1 MTTRKNVLI
10 TGASRGIGR
19 AIALTLAAQGFG
31 IIACASKVSTPF
43 QEVCELL
50 KSNGSLVDAL
60 TFDVADETAARSS
73 IEKTIEV
80 HGAPWGV
87 VSNAGITAD
96 AAFPAL
102 TSEQWRKVIDVDL
115 NGFFN
120 VVQPCVMPM
129 ISGRKGGRI
138 IAVSSVSGVT
148 GNRGQ
153 VNYSAAKAGLIGAVK
168 ALAVELAKRKIT
180 VNCIAPGLIETEI
193 LEMNEIALKTALSMI
208 PMQRMGQPQ
217 EVPNLVS
224 FLVGEQSSYITRQV
238 ISINGGMV

>member
-1 MTTRKNVLI
+1 MRFKTNDKPQGYRSNHVYPQYL
-10 TGASRGIGR
+10 RGGYGQDKTKKDGHR
-19 AIALTLAAQGFG
+19 NNQPLG
-31 IIACASKVSTPF
+31 KVGGN
-43 QEVCELL
+43 ED
-50 KSNGSLVDAL
+50 K
-60 TFDVADETAARSS
+60 
-73 IEKTIEV
+73 
-80 HGAPWGV
+80 
-87 VSNAGITAD
+87 
-96 AAFPAL
+96 
-102 TSEQWRKVIDVDL
+102 

-208 PMQRMGQPQ
+208 PMQWMGQPQ
-217 EVPNLVS
+217 EVANLVS